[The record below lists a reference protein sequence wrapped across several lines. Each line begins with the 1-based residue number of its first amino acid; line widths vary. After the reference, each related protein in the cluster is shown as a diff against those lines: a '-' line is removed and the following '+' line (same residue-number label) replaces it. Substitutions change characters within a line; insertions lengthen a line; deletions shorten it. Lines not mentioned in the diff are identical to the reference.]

1 MVITIKEEGMRFG
14 ARAGAIIYNED
25 KTKVLLENQD
35 NERYMF
41 PGGRIDVHEDSETA
55 IVRELKEELNLETDL
70 KLKNIVEMFLDSS
83 KTKYHEI
90 GFYYLSTIKES
101 EVKNNFKSLDG
112 DGIFE
117 WTSVSDLEN
126 HKILAKPIKDKI
138 VKNEINT
145 LAPLVRHI
153 SVYALTVEE
162 GTPLAKRVE
171 DGRVLL
177 PDEDEVADF
186 LTIAD
191 DELNKHGLKKYE
203 ISNFSVEGKES
214 RHNLGYWTD
223 AEYIGIGAGAHSY
236 IKTKDGTQ
244 PLNAGIRFAHP
255 KDINAYIAGINCAG
269 SFDNIPRAE
278 MSVLSEK
285 DIFNERIMLGLRTV
299 RGVESELLA
308 GRIPDELKCYFK
320 EENGYISLTKS
331 GMAVMNSI
339 LVRIMQF

>member
-70 KLKNIVEMFLDSS
+70 KLKYIVEMFLDSS

-138 VKNEINT
+138 VKNEIENDD
-145 LAPLVRHI
+145 LEHLVYR
-153 SVYALTVEE
+153 
-162 GTPLAKRVE
+162 
-171 DGRVLL
+171 
-177 PDEDEVADF
+177 
-186 LTIAD
+186 
-191 DELNKHGLKKYE
+191 
-203 ISNFSVEGKES
+203 
-214 RHNLGYWTD
+214 GY
-223 AEYIGIGAGAHSY
+223 
-236 IKTKDGTQ
+236 
-244 PLNAGIRFAHP
+244 
-255 KDINAYIAGINCAG
+255 
-269 SFDNIPRAE
+269 
-278 MSVLSEK
+278 
-285 DIFNERIMLGLRTV
+285 
-299 RGVESELLA
+299 
-308 GRIPDELKCYFK
+308 
-320 EENGYISLTKS
+320 
-331 GMAVMNSI
+331 
-339 LVRIMQF
+339 